1 MQPLGGEV
9 VTRGERIVAGTVG
22 IFLLGVA
29 LFLLWC
35 LVYAMLANVFG
46 FSAGIAAPVAIGVV
60 VAVGTGCGCTIAYA
74 FGPKKEE

>member
-1 MQPLGGEV
+1 M
-9 VTRGERIVAGTVG
+9 TRGERIVAGTFG

-35 LVYAMLANVFG
+35 LVYAMLANVFRFPPG
-46 FSAGIAAPVAIGVV
+46 VVVPVAIGVV

>member
-1 MQPLGGEV
+1 M
-9 VTRGERIVAGTVG
+9 TRGERIVAGTVG

-35 LVYAMLANVFG
+35 LAYAMLANVFG
-46 FSAGIAAPVAIGVV
+46 FPAGVAVPVAIGVI